1 MRTTAT
7 VSRHYLARTA
17 QRRWLATSVP
27 SGDGPHY
34 YVQRSRFKWRHPLRR
49 RYAVVRVLVQPI
61 PVA

>member
-17 QRRWLATSVP
+17 QRRWLWLSTP
-27 SGDGPHY
+27 PGEGPVY
-34 YVQRSRFKWRHPLRR
+34 YVSRARFKWRRPLRR